1 MGDNSPPNE
10 DDCNGDLPPTIVTTS
25 EAFYNVETVVWTMKI
40 TREGL
45 KVTAASPVPSRNENQ
60 KTITITLC
68 TGIRIYQDFAFHEG
82 LISV

>member
-1 MGDNSPPNE
+1 
-10 DDCNGDLPPTIVTTS
+10 
-25 EAFYNVETVVWTMKI
+25 MKI

-68 TGIRIYQDFAFHEG
+68 TGIRIYQDFTFHEG

>member
-1 MGDNSPPNE
+1 MVW
-10 DDCNGDLPPTIVTTS
+10 IVT
-25 EAFYNVETVVWTMKI
+25 I

-68 TGIRIYQDFAFHEG
+68 TGIRIYKDFAFCEG
-82 LISV
+82 L